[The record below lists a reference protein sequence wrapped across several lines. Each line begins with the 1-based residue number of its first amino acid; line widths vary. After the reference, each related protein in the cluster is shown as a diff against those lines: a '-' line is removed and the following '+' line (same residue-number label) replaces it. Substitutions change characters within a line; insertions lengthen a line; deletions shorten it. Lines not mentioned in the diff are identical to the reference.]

1 MPTNII
7 QIEDAVHERTILRVQ
22 GEMAVEDARLIERIA
37 RGLRTE
43 TGNAIMIDL
52 ADLDLLDSESAPILK
67 RLGDERGFDL
77 IGIEIFLQHVVDE
90 AERL

>member
-67 RLGDERGFDL
+67 RLSDERGFDL